1 MFSLC
6 IRLDRKFSVRVPRAR
21 VRLPP
26 SYRRDARCRPRSGFR
41 FTDTAGQYFQYPLFD
56 IMSTTRLT
64 YQLFKLVLEV
74 DVDPIK
80 LESALWSFR
89 PPAPSREK

>member
-1 MFSLC
+1 MFSLYGF
-6 IRLDRKFSVRVPRAR
+6 IENSVRVPRAR
-21 VRLPP
+21 VPAAAETRE
-26 SYRRDARCRPRSGFR
+26 RRPRSGFR

-56 IMSTTRLT
+56 ILHPSTTRLT

>member
-1 MFSLC
+1 M
-6 IRLDRKFSVRVPRAR
+6 PRAR
-21 VRLPP
+21 VPAAAETRE
-26 SYRRDARCRPRSGFR
+26 RRPRSGFR

-74 DVDPIK
+74 DVDPSRRI
-80 LESALWSFR
+80 SALVLSPPR
-89 PPAPSREK
+89 PLP